1 MPLRARLFLPRSWC
15 LSRPR
20 FPSQNRSPALWGL
33 SERAGEASWCWV
45 HAMGSHLR
53 ADGAPAI
60 HGNPVFPT
68 GRCEQRVLSG
78 VKDGPTAQKL
88 DQPVDERVNHPPG
101 HTALRRHI
109 AGGVLGSPQAVGGRL
124 GVSRRPVAARAE
136 CLWGGRSKLVDSS
149 APVRQLAPRTQP
161 ARAPNKPGT
170 SRTQPARS
178 PASPRPCVR
187 VPAPRAPAGF
197 GEPEPDNPAPP
208 RAPSPRRTAAGGPPS
223 PSPSGAMMG
232 DHRLRHHPRRS
243 TFTAAT
249 LRRRLASTILAHAAA
264 IPLAAFEFG
273 FIVRCSSSSYVVYLL
288 RWRTPPMAEVR
299 SGTHVPARER
309 EPRRPARLRLYGTEC
324 AAAGGRFR

>member
-1 MPLRARLFLPRSWC
+1 
-15 LSRPR
+15 
-20 FPSQNRSPALWGL
+20 
-33 SERAGEASWCWV
+33 V
-45 HAMGSHLR
+45 
-53 ADGAPAI
+53 I
-60 HGNPVFPT
+60 
-68 GRCEQRVLSG
+68 
-78 VKDGPTAQKL
+78 
-88 DQPVDERVNHPPG
+88 HPPG
-101 HTALRRHI
+101 HAALRRRI

-136 CLWGGRSKLVDSS
+136 CLWGGRYKLVDSS

-161 ARAPNKPGT
+161 ARAPNQPGT

-197 GEPEPDNPAPP
+197 GEPEADNPAPP

-223 PSPSGAMMG
+223 PSPSGAVMG

-309 EPRRPARLRLYGTEC
+309 EPRRPARLYGFTVRS
-324 AAAGGRFR
+324 ARPRGGGFVN

>member
-1 MPLRARLFLPRSWC
+1 M
-15 LSRPR
+15 
-20 FPSQNRSPALWGL
+20 
-33 SERAGEASWCWV
+33 
-45 HAMGSHLR
+45 
-53 ADGAPAI
+53 I
-60 HGNPVFPT
+60 
-68 GRCEQRVLSG
+68 
-78 VKDGPTAQKL
+78 
-88 DQPVDERVNHPPG
+88 HPPG
-101 HTALRRHI
+101 HAALRRRI

-136 CLWGGRSKLVDSS
+136 CLWGGRYKLVDSS

-161 ARAPNKPGT
+161 ARAPNQPGT

-197 GEPEPDNPAPP
+197 GEPEADNPAPP

-223 PSPSGAMMG
+223 PSPSGAVMG